1 MRIIEIAALDNGAH
15 RNQTGTFSAVPD
27 GWAVIPDSIAIPE
40 TFPFVDIEVDGQTVI
55 AMTAGTVPEPEQPS
69 PAKLREEAY
78 NANAIIDWNGEMLTV
93 TQAAQLWQYYSAEGA
108 SGKTLE
114 LTQLIAEAKATIRK
128 QYHDEEE

>member
-1 MRIIEIAALDNGAH
+1 MNIIEIAPLSNGAH
-15 RNQTGTFSAVPD
+15 KNQFGCSSCPD
-27 GWAVIPDSIAIPE
+27 GWAVIPENIAIPD
-40 TFPFVDIEVDGQTVI
+40 TFPFVDIEVDGKTVI
-55 AMTAGTVPEPEQPS
+55 AMTAGTVPELEQPS